1 MTNAQS
7 TSRFSRN
14 TPPDGPSGE
23 TELAADTIPVLTT
36 PAARTGYATPL
47 RITKSEAIKRM
58 TSIAR
63 RAGLDYDGLR
73 SATQAVRKNLGL
85 ARPRRPKRLP
95 RLLARRE
102 VVAFFAAVD
111 AGGKLRDQV
120 MLRLL
125 AYTGMRVA
133 EVVAVERDHVDLEAL
148 TVKVVQGK
156 GAKDRATLIPASFRL
171 ALQAFIDRGP
181 GTGALFLS
189 RLGKPL
195 STQRVQQVVADYGKA
210 AGLDDLHPH
219 LFRHFALTEL
229 TRAGLTDA
237 QIQLLSGHASKK
249 SLETYQHLALA
260 DVRDDYQAALKG
272 WNI

>member
-1 MTNAQS
+1 MAEDAVPALDLDESHTNFVVPF
-7 TSRFSRN
+7 T
-14 TPPDGPSGE
+14 
-23 TELAADTIPVLTT
+23 
-36 PAARTGYATPL
+36 
-47 RITKSEAIKRM
+47 ITKVEAIKRM

-95 RLLARRE
+95 RLLARGE

-111 AGGKLRDQV
+111 ASGKLRDQV

-133 EVVAVERDHVDLEAL
+133 EVVAVAREHVDLEAL

-156 GAKDRATLIPASFRL
+156 GSKDRATLIPASFKL
-171 ALQAFIDRGP
+171 ALQAYMERGP
-181 GTGALFLS
+181 RFGSLFHS

-195 STQRVQQVVADYGKA
+195 STRRVQQVVADYGKA

-260 DVRDDYQAALKG
+260 DVRDDYQAAMRKWG
-272 WNI
+272 V